1 MTVLWMLLSTAS
13 AEDAQ
18 LWFQLQQARYL
29 MMDTEE
35 IDTSI
40 EILNGIIAQS
50 EPDDFIVAQAEYW
63 KGRALYDLGFDDHS
77 HERLVVASND
87 YDVRGS
93 ALYFLEHSAAW
104 EQRVSQLPYDGNPWV
119 NLDGKSSSMSSL
131 LWLCSL
137 DSKAAQMSS
146 LTMDIESSE
155 FPLYVT
161 VELVDWRNE
170 RWVWREMIPDSSQPI
185 SIRIEEFRSP
195 RTERRYWYRNILV
208 TAESADGRR
217 VPVVV
222 SSAQIQ

>member
-1 MTVLWMLLSTAS
+1 
-13 AEDAQ
+13 
-18 LWFQLQQARYL
+18 
-29 MMDTEE
+29 
-35 IDTSI
+35 
-40 EILNGIIAQS
+40 
-50 EPDDFIVAQAEYW
+50 
-63 KGRALYDLGFDDHS
+63 
-77 HERLVVASND
+77 
-87 YDVRGS
+87 
-93 ALYFLEHSAAW
+93 
-104 EQRVSQLPYDGNPWV
+104 
-119 NLDGKSSSMSSL
+119 MSSL